1 VSHPGIGWLSDPLAR
16 VTVVGDLLFL
26 SVGPR
31 RGMRKGTSALAWYER
46 GCQLES
52 SDPTAAIAAYER
64 ALRGRPD
71 LADAHNNLGRLLH
84 DGGDLAG
91 AEAHYRLALC
101 AGRYIA
107 LYWFNLGVVLE
118 DTGRGA
124 EAIDAYERAIAIDAK
139 LADAHFNLARQI
151 ERVARL
157 ADDEILLRRAV
168 RHLKQYR
175 ELSRASG

>member
-1 VSHPGIGWLSDPLAR
+1 MAAYLR
-16 VTVVGDLLFL
+16 
-26 SVGPR
+26 
-31 RGMRKGTSALAWYER
+31 ALA
-46 GCQLES
+46 GQ
-52 SDPTAAIAAYER
+52 
-64 ALRGRPD
+64 PD

-84 DGGDLAG
+84 DRGDLAS

-101 AGRYIA
+101 ERRYMA

-118 DTGRGA
+118 DLGRAG
-124 EAIDAYERAIAIDAK
+124 EAIDAYERALAIDTQ

-151 ERVARL
+151 ERAARA
-157 ADDEILLRRAV
+157 ADDEIMLRRAV